1 MTLYIIQTHDDEAF
15 IAYREEAAFE
25 ELKQYPDA
33 HAVIRCEVQE
43 DTCRDMS
50 FELAEKWLSEIC
62 NSTDGYPASQSEFP
76 AFIQRYISPLRLEEL
91 MSEQEQEA
99 GWDRDHGHAYSIPA

>member
-1 MTLYIIQTHDDEAF
+1 MAIFVIQTHDDEAF
-15 IAYREEAAFE
+15 IAYREDAAFE

-62 NSTDGYPASQSEFP
+62 NSTDGFPASQSEFP

-91 MSEQEQEA
+91 MSDQEA
-99 GWDRDHGHAYSIPA
+99 EARYETNHIRSYAGAL